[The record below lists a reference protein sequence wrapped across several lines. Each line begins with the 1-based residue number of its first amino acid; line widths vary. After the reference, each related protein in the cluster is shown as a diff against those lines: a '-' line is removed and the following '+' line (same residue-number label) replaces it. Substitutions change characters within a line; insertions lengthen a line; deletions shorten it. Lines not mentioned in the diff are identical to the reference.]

1 MAPSSPDTIDT
12 AMLGSILNRV
22 RTQALADPFSNPIL
36 LFALDL
42 TLRMDRGEINLD
54 SLEQVVQQLTAETFA
69 DRAERLKNYL
79 GEIAIA
85 ANERAL
91 AELLEQEARAG
102 GFEDFSDA
110 LARSVFGVVF
120 TAHPTF
126 SITLDLAR
134 SLAELATNQTVAGV
148 ALDQQGRDARMEAAV
163 HVEHRPPDELSLDVE
178 HAWVTEALNHAHD
191 ALEGV
196 HRTALR
202 VARAHWPDQWTKLE
216 PRLVTLASWVGYD
229 QDGRTDITWARTIA
243 ARLAD
248 KLAMIDR
255 YHDKVEALERAAG
268 GDFLAAL
275 EPLTAMLATASATVT
290 RQIELLADAERDPAC
305 TAVFGRAM
313 VSGRADAM
321 VETAPMLASIEA
333 AIHAAPDDERREA
346 ITVMRASLRTH
357 GLALA
362 HIHVR
367 LNASQLHNAA
377 RRLVGL
383 ETEPNDPANRRSYF
397 TTINDLLGR
406 VRPQTISFESLMAE
420 RASAKRL
427 MMTVAQIV
435 KYIDAE
441 TPIRFLIAETKTG
454 FTLLAALYYARLFGV
469 DDRIEISPLF
479 ETEEA
484 FERGERVIEEAL
496 KSPHYRAYLERQ
508 GRLAVQFGFSDSGR
522 FIGQMAATFR
532 IERLRIRLAQL
543 LERHGLGKLEAILFN
558 THGES
563 IGRGGHPLTF
573 ADRLRYAAPP
583 NSRAEFERRGVRVK
597 EEISFQGGDGYILFL
612 TPAAATAS
620 MRQILGFAFDVS
632 DETGNDPIY
641 AAPDYAAEFFATVQ
655 QEFCNLVDD
664 PDYAALLSLFGT
676 NLLYRTGSR
685 PVAREVEEWG
695 RPSKIEHPS
704 QLRAIPN
711 NAILQQLGFMA
722 ITLHGVGRA
731 ISKDPEM
738 FQAMRERSARFRRAV
753 QMVAAA
759 LDLTD
764 LDVLRAYVNTL
775 NPAMWLNGAGRARRP
790 ARAKALREL
799 ARLTGQLDRHDRLA
813 RLARRLQADQLWL
826 LDAMEPA
833 ETAQRRRLMLLHGIR
848 VAVIQRI
855 CLLAMEIP
863 NFSPQ
868 LGVTRDDIL
877 GRILELDVPS
887 AVERLR
893 LIFPHQ
899 EGVADTPD
907 DFGEKSQYRPE
918 PALSYEIEHNTVF
931 GPMLMLFDLARRI
944 GTAISYE
951 IGSIG

>member
-1 MAPSSPDTIDT
+1 MSTSSPCAIDP
-12 AMLGSILNRV
+12 AMLGSIMSRV
-22 RTQALADPFSNPIL
+22 RTQASADPFSNPIL

-42 TLRMDRGEINLD
+42 TLRMDRGEIDLDGLDRVVRNL
-54 SLEQVVQQLTAETFA
+54 TMETFA
-69 DRAERLKNYL
+69 DRAERLRNYL
-79 GEIAIA
+79 GETAIA

-91 AELLEQEARAG
+91 ADLLERKAREG
-102 GFEDFSDA
+102 GFEDFRAAIS
-110 LARSVFGVVF
+110 RVVFGVVF

-134 SLAELATNQTVAGV
+134 SLAELATNQTVTGV
-148 ALDQQGRDARMEAAV
+148 ALDQAGRDERMEAAAQV
-163 HVEHRPPDELSLDVE
+163 DHRPPAQLSLEIE

-191 ALEGV
+191 ALEEV

-202 VARAHWPDQWTKLE
+202 VARDHWPEDWTKLE

-229 QDGRTDITWARTIA
+229 QDGRTDITWSRTIA

-248 KLAMIDR
+248 KLAMIECHR
-255 YHDKVEALERAAG
+255 GKVDALERAAS
-268 GDFLAAL
+268 GDFLVSL
-275 EPLTAMLATASATVT
+275 EPLAAMLATASAAVA
-290 RQIELLADAERDPAC
+290 RQIELLGAAERDPAC
-305 TAVFGRAM
+305 TAAFGRAM
-313 VSGRADAM
+313 VSGRAHAL

-333 AIHAAPDDERREA
+333 TLVAAPDDERREA
-346 ITVMRASLRTH
+346 LLAIRASLRTH
-357 GLALA
+357 GMGLA

-383 ETEPNDPANRRSYF
+383 ETEPKDPANRRSYF
-397 TTINDLLGR
+397 NIINDLLGR
-406 VRPQTISFESLMAE
+406 VRPLTISFESLMEE

-441 TPIRFLIAETKTG
+441 TPIRFLIAETETG
-454 FTLLAALYYARLFGV
+454 FTLLTALYYARLFGV
-469 DDRIEISPLF
+469 ADRIEISPLF

-496 KSPHYRAYLERQ
+496 KSPHYRAYLEQQ
-508 GRLAVQFGFSDSGR
+508 GRLCVQFGFSDSGR

-532 IERLRIRLAQL
+532 IERLRLRLAQL
-543 LERHGLGKLEAILFN
+543 LERHGLAKLEAILFN

-563 IGRGGHPLTF
+563 IGRGGHPSTF
-573 ADRLRYAAPP
+573 ADRWRYAAPP
-583 NSRAEFERRGVRVK
+583 NTRGEFERRGVRVK
-597 EEISFQGGDGYILFL
+597 EEVSFQGGDGYLLFL

-620 MRQILGFAFDVS
+620 MRQILDFAFDVS

-641 AAPDYAAEFFATVQ
+641 AAPDYSAEFFATVQ
-655 QEFCNLVDD
+655 QEFSNLVDD

-685 PVAREVEEWG
+685 PVAREAEEWG

-722 ITLHGVGRA
+722 VTLHGVGRA
-731 ISKDPEM
+731 VSKDPEM

-759 LDLTD
+759 LDRTEI
-764 LDVLRAYVNTL
+764 DVLRAYISTL

-799 ARLTGQLDRHDRLA
+799 ARLTEQLDRHDRLA
-813 RLARRLQADQLWL
+813 RLVRRLQSDQLWL
-826 LDAMEPA
+826 LDAIEPA
-833 ETAQRRRLMLLHGIR
+833 ETAPRRRLILLHGIR

-877 GRILELDVPS
+877 ARILELDVPS

-893 LIFPHQ
+893 LIFPHD
-899 EGVADTPD
+899 EGVADTPH

-931 GPMLMLFDLARRI
+931 GPMLRLFDLARRI
-944 GTAISYE
+944 GTAITYE
-951 IGSIG
+951 IGAIG